1 VAASTPDPVTPASA
15 PPAAVVTPPAV
26 ASPPALAPETRAVL
40 LTLYRYQEA
49 FSTLDSNAAH
59 AVWPSVDVK
68 ALDRAFEQLE
78 QQTFNLQGC
87 NVTVAG
93 TRADA
98 SCTGSATYARKV
110 GNRAVREEPR
120 QWHFS
125 LQQRAGQWLIDR
137 VEAR

>member
-1 VAASTPDPVTPASA
+1 MVAPPTA
-15 PPAAVVTPPAV
+15 PPA
-26 ASPPALAPETRAVL
+26 PALAPETRAVL

-49 FSTLDSNAAH
+49 FSALDSSAAH
-59 AVWPSVDVK
+59 AVWPGVDVK
-68 ALDRAFEQLE
+68 ALDRAFDQLE